1 MKIISAAG
9 QKTCRMEVHM
19 FGKLE
24 CGSHA
29 GFAGGAAGKHG
40 GWGGRGPLAMLQG
53 LDLTDEQVLKLAE
66 IKGGA
71 FFKMAHSKID
81 LMQLK
86 KQVFK
91 ELLSPQVD
99 KAKVREL
106 ANQIKEKKSQ
116 CMDEM
121 LENIIACSEILTPEQ
136 KKQFKINKVRCFLG
150 LGEHED
156 EGDDE

>member
-1 MKIISAAG
+1 
-9 QKTCRMEVHM
+9 M
-19 FGKLE
+19 FGKGE
-24 CGSHA
+24 CGGPA
-29 GFAGGAAGKHG
+29 GHAGGAFGKFGGRGGFGG

-53 LDLTDEQVLKLAE
+53 LDLSDEQVLKLAE

-71 FFKMAHSKID
+71 FFKMAHNKID
-81 LMQLK
+81 IMQLK
-86 KQVFK
+86 KQAFK
-91 ELLSPQVD
+91 ELLGPQVD

-106 ANQIKEKKSQ
+106 ASQIKEKKSQ

-136 KKQFKINKVRCFLG
+136 KKQLKVNKVRCFLG

>member
-1 MKIISAAG
+1 
-9 QKTCRMEVHM
+9 M
-19 FGKLE
+19 FGKAE
-24 CGSHA
+24 CGA
-29 GFAGGAAGKHG
+29 PGGFGGGAFGKHG
-40 GWGGRGPLAMLQG
+40 GRGGHGPMAMLHG

-71 FFKMAHSKID
+71 FFKMAHNKID
-81 LMQLK
+81 IMQLK

-106 ANQIKEKKSQ
+106 ASQIKEKKSH
-116 CMDEM
+116 CMEEM
-121 LENIIACSEILTPEQ
+121 LENVIACSEILTPEQ
-136 KKQFKINKVRCFLG
+136 KKQLKVQKVRCFLG
-150 LGEHED
+150 LGDHEE